1 MTIKAKPDKEAVVR
15 QLLGAKEKG
24 QALELQLLVRNETAK
39 AEELDNAN
47 REITEQIR
55 TLLASMMR
63 DWAGEI
69 DDVTARLAIANDNL
83 RKDIAAVTNR
93 IQTAKNVVSFIGEL
107 DGMVAVAKKL
117 LI

>member
-1 MTIKAKPDKEAVVR
+1 MTIKAKPDKEAIVR

-24 QALELQLLVRNETAK
+24 QALELQLLVRNETVK

-47 REITEQIR
+47 RELTDQIR

-69 DDVTARLAIANDNL
+69 DDVTERLVKANDNL

-93 IQTAKNVVSFIGEL
+93 IETAKKVVSFIGEL
-107 DGMVAVAKKL
+107 DGIVAVAKKL
-117 LI
+117 LL